1 MTNRNSIIFKN
12 NLITMSKKQYISPI
26 QSFDFYLEHY
36 HKMLRKMKLEND
48 LKELKEATKLS
59 LDNTI
64 IAVLEETYYEALVV
78 TNLEK
83 EILWASNGFKEMTG
97 YSKSFALGKKPTF
110 LQGKNTSQESLSEI
124 RQLLKAQKRFS
135 RSIVNYRKNGEEYLC
150 HIQVIPIYGKGK
162 KLTHFLA
169 MESEKKVA

>member
-1 MTNRNSIIFKN
+1 
-12 NLITMSKKQYISPI
+12 MSKKQYISPI

-59 LDNTI
+59 LDDTI
-64 IAVLEETYYEALVV
+64 VSVLQETFYEALVV

-110 LQGKNTSQESLSEI
+110 LQGKNTSKESLIEI
-124 RQLLKAQKRFS
+124 RQLLKTQKRFS